1 MPSPIINDRF
11 TALALMKGLQPQRIH
26 GNRAAVGAIW
36 AMTASPTSIIA
47 GRQVHM
53 MGSLVEAMTIVGEDK
68 EWGSHRRMVTRQ
80 KGNNQHRHRRQP
92 FNLQPRGSAVGTM
105 FDKLFNSVSTPPTPQ
120 FSGETTHF
128 FPSDVYSLSV
138 SLSTYCPLTI
148 YYLLNPWFSSYPS

>member
-11 TALALMKGLQPQRIH
+11 TALALMNGLQPQRIL

-53 MGSLVEAMTIVGEDK
+53 MGSSAEAMTIVGEDK

-80 KGNNQHRHRRQP
+80 QGNNQHRHRRQP

-105 FDKLFNSVSTPPTPQ
+105 FDKLFNYFSFNPTHTPILRRNNTFLSFWRL
-120 FSGETTHF
+120 FSF
-128 FPSDVYSLSV
+128 CLSFHI
-138 SLSTYCPLTI
+138 LPAYN
-148 YYLLNPWFSSYPS
+148 LLPFKPMVQ